1 MKIAL
6 AQLNYK
12 VGDFEQNSSKI
23 IEAINQ
29 SKSEACDLVVFS
41 ELALC
46 GYIPH
51 DLLEQKDFI
60 DRNMAFLDKIKTY
73 TSGIAVL
80 LGTPRINTSESGK
93 KLYNA
98 AVLIKDGEIRQ
109 EFYKTLLPTYD
120 VFDDY
125 RYFEPN
131 THFELLELNGKKI
144 AVTICEDLWD
154 KQEANYSFAKE
165 KQYTLSPLAELNK
178 LKPDFVINI
187 AGSPFSYNQENLR
200 KTILINNA
208 KKYGLPL
215 IYVNQVGGNTELIYD
230 GGSRALN
237 ERGETILQMP
247 HFREAVSTI
256 NTDDFTHTDPVAEA
270 GTDRIDKMRDALV
283 LGIRDYFRKSG
294 FKRAVLGLSGGIDS
308 ALTAALLAEAIG
320 GKNILGVL
328 MPSQYSSSHSVS
340 DAEKLAKNLD
350 MPYHTIPIR
359 DSFGSVKSSLA
370 TIFSDKKEDVTE
382 ENIQARLRGVLLM
395 AASNK
400 FGHMLVNTSNKSE
413 AAVGYTTLYGDMNG
427 GLSVLGDVYKS
438 DVFRMAR
445 RINQNSEIIPENS
458 ISKPPSAEL
467 RPGQKDEDSLP
478 AYDELDGIL
487 FHYIEK
493 KASASEIIK
502 AGYQPETVRKV
513 LAMVN
518 RNEYKRFQAPPV
530 LRVSSKAFGFG
541 RRMPL
546 VARYS

>member
-12 VGDFEQNSSKI
+12 VGDFEQNAAKI
-23 IEAINQ
+23 IEAID
-29 SKSEACDLVVFS
+29 KSRSDSCDLVVFS

-60 DRNMAFLDKIKTY
+60 DRNMAFLDKIKDHTR
-73 TSGIAVL
+73 GISVL
-80 LGTPRINTSESGK
+80 LGTPRINTSEAGK

-98 AVLIKDGEIRQ
+98 AVLIKNGKITQ

-120 VFDDY
+120 IFDDY

-131 THFELLELNGKKI
+131 KHFELLNLNGKRI

-165 KQYTLSPLAELNK
+165 KQYTLSPLAELSK
-178 LKPDFVINI
+178 LNPDFVINI
-187 AGSPFSYNQENLR
+187 AGSPFSYNQEELR
-200 KTILINNA
+200 KSILINNA
-208 KKYGLPL
+208 TQYNLPL

-230 GGSRALN
+230 GGSRVLN
-237 ERGETILQMP
+237 DKGETILQMP
-247 HFREAVSTI
+247 HFRESITTIDTDVFSTAQAVTNKSSDRL
-256 NTDDFTHTDPVAEA
+256 NQMHEA
-270 GTDRIDKMRDALV
+270 LI
-283 LGIRDYFRKSG
+283 LGIRDYFQKSG
-294 FKRAVLGLSGGIDS
+294 FKGAVLGLSGGIDS
-308 ALTAALLAEAIG
+308 ALTAVLLAEALG
-320 GKNILGVL
+320 AKNVTGIL
-328 MPSQYSSSHSVS
+328 MPSQYSSNHSIS
-340 DAEKLAKNLD
+340 DAEQLAKNLD
-350 MPYHTIPIR
+350 MPYHTIPIENNFT
-359 DSFGSVKSSLA
+359 SMKVSL
-370 TIFSDKKEDVTE
+370 SDMFAGKAEDVTE
-382 ENIQARLRGVLLM
+382 ENIQARLRGVILM

-400 FGHMLVNTSNKSE
+400 FGSMLVNTSNKSE

-438 DVFRMAR
+438 DVFRMAKQ
-445 RINQNSEIIPENS
+445 INQKGEVIPENS
-458 ISKPPSAEL
+458 IIKPPSAEL

-478 AYDELDGIL
+478 PYDVLDGIL

-493 KASASEIIK
+493 KASGSEIIK
-502 AGYQPETVRKV
+502 AGYDKDTVKHV
-513 LAMVN
+513 LSLVN
-518 RNEYKRFQAPPV
+518 NTEYKRFQAPPV

-546 VARYS
+546 VGRYS